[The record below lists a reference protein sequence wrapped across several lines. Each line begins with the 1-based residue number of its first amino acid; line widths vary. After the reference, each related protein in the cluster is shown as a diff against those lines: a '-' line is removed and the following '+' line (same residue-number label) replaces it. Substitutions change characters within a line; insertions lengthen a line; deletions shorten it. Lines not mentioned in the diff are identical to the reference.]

1 MTIPLFG
8 IKIDTEIFSTVK
20 DNWRASELS
29 TYRKEGMLTLN
40 SHELPRQNFSL
51 LHLYDIMQ
59 TSDENTE
66 KYQLWDY

>member
-29 TYRKEGMLTLN
+29 TYRKEGVLTLN
-40 SHELPRQNFSL
+40 SQDWPRQNFSL
-51 LHLYDIMQ
+51 LYLYDIMQ
-59 TSDENTE
+59 MSDENTE